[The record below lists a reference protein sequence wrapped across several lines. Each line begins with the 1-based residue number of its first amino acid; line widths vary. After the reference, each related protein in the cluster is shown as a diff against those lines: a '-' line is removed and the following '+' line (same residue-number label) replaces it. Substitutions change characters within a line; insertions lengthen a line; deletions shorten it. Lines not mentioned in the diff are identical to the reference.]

1 MYYIA
6 YIYGMY
12 ILCHIHARGARF
24 IRTISQ
30 YKYRDKTY
38 ILYVSFN
45 RIHLMGMHLYIGQT
59 VFTARRASMKIHKKK
74 KEILYSIYTPQNF
87 EISSI

>member
-1 MYYIA
+1 MYYKA
-6 YIYGMY
+6 
-12 ILCHIHARGARF
+12 LCHIHARGARF

-30 YKYRDKTY
+30 YKYRDKISW

-59 VFTARRASMKIHKKK
+59 VFTARRASMKIRKKK
-74 KEILYSIYTPQNF
+74 RGNLIHAR
-87 EISSI
+87 